1 MRRSGSRPRA
11 FALEE
16 HREAADARY
25 QRYMRETESLLTD
38 ATRARDQGKWSEVA
52 AFLQAATATMS
63 AAQGCARE
71 LNLIY
76 MLSGE

>member
-1 MRRSGSRPRA
+1 MRRPGPRPNN
-11 FALEE
+11 LEE
-16 HREAADARY
+16 HRLAAENRY
-25 QRYMRETESLLTD
+25 QRYMRETEGLITD
-38 ATRARDQGKWSEVA
+38 ATRARDQGKWTEVA

-76 MLSGE
+76 ILSGE

>member
-1 MRRSGSRPRA
+1 
-11 FALEE
+11 LEE
-16 HREAADARY
+16 HRLAAENRY
-25 QRYMRETESLLTD
+25 QRYMRETAGVSTD
-38 ATRARDQGKWSEVA
+38 STRARDQGKWTEVA

-76 MLSGE
+76 ILSGE